1 MSSRIVVVPVLLA
14 LLTSCA
20 TNHSPPADLLRSN
33 QEFAV
38 PIAQLPAPP
47 TTPVRPYTV
56 HSPSGDRIDN
66 YYWLRDDSRSK
77 PEVIDHLAAETAY
90 AQAMLKHTEPM
101 QKLLF
106 DEIIG
111 RIQQDDAS
119 VPYRKNGYWYY
130 TRFETGKEYPIH
142 ARKAGSLDAAE
153 EVLLDVNVM
162 AVGKDFFQVSGVTLS
177 DDGQQLAWAED
188 VSGRRQYVLK
198 FKNLATGVV
207 YAEQIA
213 NADPGVEF
221 AADNYTLLYVEKDPV
236 TLLGVR
242 VKKHL
247 LGSDP
252 ATDTL
257 VYEEHDTAFYMQL
270 GKGSSDRYLYIG
282 LSSTLSSEWR
292 YADARDPELK
302 FQLVYPREAEH
313 EYVVEDHDDEF
324 VITSNWKAKNFRL
337 LRVKMRASLDR
348 SQWREWLPHRDDA
361 LIESA
366 SVQRDWV
373 AINERSGGLRKIRL
387 KDWKTGTESLISF
400 DEPAYTAY
408 AQASPEYVS
417 DTLRFVYT
425 SLTTPASTYDMNVAS
440 GERKLMKREPVLGPF
455 DPANYVTEFRFA
467 PARDGT
473 PIPVS
478 LVYRRDVPRNGSA
491 PLYQYGYG
499 SYGASMDP
507 MFSATRLSLLDRGVV
522 YALAHIRGGEEMG
535 RAWYENGRQLKKMN
549 TFTDFI
555 DVTAFLLREGYAA
568 KDKVVAQGG
577 SAGGLLMGA
586 IANLAPE
593 KYRAIVADVPFV
605 DVVTTMLDDSIPLTS
620 NEFDEWG
627 NPEQKAFYDAM
638 LSYSPYDN
646 VKAQDYPAML
656 VTTGLYDSQVQYFE
670 PAKWVAKLRSLKTD
684 THPLLFHVEMAAG
697 HGGKSGRFQ
706 RFHQV
711 AMEYAFLF
719 DQLGIAISSA
729 PQQSTDDGMTNGFE
743 VKREH

>member
-1 MSSRIVVVPVLLA
+1 MSSRSVAVPVLLA
-14 LLTSCA
+14 LLAGCA
-20 TNHSPPADLLRSN
+20 SSHSPSAGLLRAN
-33 QEFAV
+33 QESAV
-38 PIAQLPAPP
+38 PTVQHPAPP
-47 TTPVRPYTV
+47 ITPVRPYTV
-56 HSPSGDRIDN
+56 HSPNGDRIDN

-77 PEVIDHLAAETAY
+77 PEVIDHLKAETAY
-90 AQAMLKHTEPM
+90 ADAMLKHTEPA

-106 DEIIG
+106 DEIVG

-153 EVLLDVNVM
+153 EILLDVNQL
-162 AVGKDFFQVSGVTLS
+162 AVGKDFFQVSGVAVS

-188 VSGRRQYVLK
+188 VSGRRQYLLK
-198 FKNLATGVV
+198 FKQLRSGVV
-207 YAEQIA
+207 YPEQIA

-221 AADNYTLLYVEKDPV
+221 AADHRTVLYVEKDPV

-252 ATDTL
+252 ANDEL
-257 VYEEHDTAFYMQL
+257 VYEEHDPAFYMQL
-270 GKGSSDRYLYIG
+270 GKGSSDRFLYIG

-292 YADARDPELK
+292 YADANDPELK
-302 FQLVYPREAEH
+302 FQLVYPRSPEH
-313 EYVVEDHDDEF
+313 EYFVEDHDDEF

-337 LRVKMRASLDR
+337 LRVKRTDSLDR

-387 KDWKTGTESLISF
+387 KDWKTGSESLLSF

-408 AQASPEYVS
+408 AQASPEYTS
-417 DTLRFVYT
+417 DTLRYVYT

-440 GERKLMKREPVLGPF
+440 GARQLMKREPVLGAF

-478 LVYRRDVPRNGSA
+478 LVYRKGTPRDGSA
-491 PLYQYGYG
+491 ALYQYGYG
-499 SYGASMDP
+499 SYGVSMDP
-507 MFSATRLSLLDRGVV
+507 TFSATRLSLLDRGVV

-535 RAWYENGRQLKKMN
+535 RAWYENGRQLKKLN

-555 DVTAFLLREGYAA
+555 DVTQFLVREGYAA
-568 KDKVVAQGG
+568 SDKVVAQGG
-577 SAGGLLMGA
+577 SAGGLLMA
-586 IANLAPE
+586 AVANLAPE

-605 DVVTTMLDDSIPLTS
+605 DVVTTMLDETIPLTS

-627 NPEQKAFYDAM
+627 NPEQKAFYDMM

-646 VKAQDYPAML
+646 VKAMDYPAML
-656 VTTGLYDSQVQYFE
+656 VTTGLYDSQVQYYE

-684 THPLLFHVEMAAG
+684 RHPLLFHVEMAAG

-706 RFHQV
+706 RYHQV

-719 DQLGIAISSA
+719 DQLGILPSA
-729 PQQSTDDGMTNGFE
+729 SDATATEGKMTNGFE
-743 VKREH
+743 VDRAH